1 MKNIIPFESF
11 DSHINEKKEWGK
23 SEKGL
28 MHEVL
33 GIPGDKKIKD
43 VYKKDG
49 EKLAKDL
56 LISIKRKKIVPIKE
70 VRSKATSMLAFAANW
85 PNDGKNSLMDRALSS
100 IKKIQIPGVP
110 LSK

>member
-1 MKNIIPFESF
+1 MENLIPFESF
-11 DSHINEKKEWGK
+11 NSSINEKKEWGK

-28 MHEVL
+28 MHELL
-33 GIPGDKKIKD
+33 GIPGDKKIED

-49 EKLAKDL
+49 TKLAKDL
-56 LISIKRKKIVPIKE
+56 LLAVKRKKIVPSKE
-70 VRSKATSMLAFAANW
+70 IRSKATSMLAFAANC

-100 IKKIQIPGVP
+100 IKRIQIPGVP